1 MRTSA
6 QSSTGCRALT
16 DVLQSVCDFI
26 RYATSRFNAA
36 GLVYAQG
43 FDSALDEASYLVLTT
58 LHLPHD
64 LPPAYASAVLLAE
77 ERALL
82 LERIRRRVDERVPV
96 AYLTGEAWFAGMAF
110 KVTPD
115 VLIPRS
121 PIAELV
127 ERGFEPW
134 VAGRTPGRVL
144 DLCCGSGCIGIAIAA
159 HLADA
164 QVDLVD
170 LSDAALELARSNA
183 ADHGVG
189 DRVEILKS
197 DGLRGLG
204 GRRYDLI
211 VANPPYVGES
221 EYAALPPEFAHEPRL
236 ALVSGEDG
244 LDLPL
249 QILAGAA
256 AHLEEYGL
264 LVLEVGA
271 SEQALVECL
280 PEVPFTWVEFER
292 GGSGVAVLDREALLA
307 HAADFGDALA
317 ARGLAP

>member
-1 MRTSA
+1 M
-6 QSSTGCRALT
+6 T

-36 GLVYAQG
+36 GLSFAQG

-64 LPPAYASAVLLAE
+64 LPPAYASAVLLPE
-77 ERALL
+77 ERDQV

-110 KVTPD
+110 KVTPE

-134 VAGRTPGRVL
+134 VAGRTPARVL
-144 DLCCGSGCIGIAIAA
+144 DLCCGSGCIGIATAA

-164 QVDLVD
+164 HVDLVD
-170 LSDAALELARSNA
+170 LSDAALAIARQNA
-183 ADHGVG
+183 ADHGVAE
-189 DRVEILKS
+189 RVEALKS
-197 DGLRGLG
+197 DGMRALG
-204 GRRYDLI
+204 SRRYDLI
-211 VANPPYVGES
+211 VANPPYVGVA
-221 EYAALPPEFAHEPRL
+221 EYQALPPEFAHEPRL

-249 QILAGAA
+249 RILAGAA
-256 AHLEEYGL
+256 DHLEEHGL

-271 SEQALVECL
+271 SEHALVECL
-280 PEVPFTWVEFER
+280 PDVAFTWIEFER
-292 GGSGVAVLDREALLA
+292 GGSGVAVLDRDTLLE
-307 HAADFGDALA
+307 HAADFSDALA